1 MYSKSQVS
9 ESSNYQLLMHR
20 WQVMTFFWLRQP
32 VVEKAFVTSYPP
44 WYRKV
49 LYSKEGLV
57 GNLSH
62 LFVNWIRDNIGYHSA
77 GFSYGWSTGIVGSFK
92 HQSIAIE
99 CQFYQIWSRW
109 NTGSKWIHATLRWV
123 IQYFWFLIF
132 ELGNGRQSVWPET
145 ALRYTWK
152 IGQEQEV
159 HVSIAENVPIETLD
173 PHCHRRSPLLLS
185 IRPWFQTRSGL
196 YIRILVLELQSIR
209 LNWLRPSNHETNWS

>member
-49 LYSKEGLV
+49 LSSKEGLV

-62 LFVNWIRDNIGYHSA
+62 LFVNWIRDNVGYHSA
-77 GFSYGWSTGIVGSFK
+77 GFSYGWSTGIVGNFK

-123 IQYFWFLIF
+123 IQYFWT
-132 ELGNGRQSVWPET
+132 RQWPT
-145 ALRYTWK
+145 ISLTWNCFTLHLKNWPGARGSCLDCRKCTNRNTWPALPSTK
-152 IGQEQEV
+152 
-159 HVSIAENVPIETLD
+159 SIAA
-173 PHCHRRSPLLLS
+173 
-185 IRPWFQTRSGL
+185 
-196 YIRILVLELQSIR
+196 
-209 LNWLRPSNHETNWS
+209 LN